1 MFGKT
6 AKQWRDANPR
16 LDGNI
21 RDHAT
26 LQQLI
31 ILSNMESF
39 NAELI
44 KRGLDRED
52 RLIELNRMAR
62 EQMQSLIDSA
72 GIKRLTDIS
81 KEK

>member
-1 MFGKT
+1 
-6 AKQWRDANPR
+6 
-16 LDGNI
+16 
-21 RDHAT
+21 
-26 LQQLI
+26 
-31 ILSNMESF
+31 MESF

-52 RLIELNRMAR
+52 RLIELNQMAR

-72 GIKRLTDIS
+72 GIKRLTEIS

>member
-1 MFGKT
+1 MVKRQNNGEN
-6 AKQWRDANPR
+6 ANPR

-44 KRGLDRED
+44 KRGLNRED
-52 RLIELNRMAR
+52 RLVELNRMAR
-62 EQMQSLIDSA
+62 EQMQSLIDSS
-72 GIKRLTDIS
+72 GIKWLTDIS

>member
-6 AKQWRDANPR
+6 AKQWRDTNPR

-31 ILSNMESF
+31 ILSNMEGF

-44 KRGLDRED
+44 KRGLNRED
-52 RLIELNRMAR
+52 HW
-62 EQMQSLIDSA
+62 
-72 GIKRLTDIS
+72 
-81 KEK
+81 